1 MKLLWLCNMRP
12 GKVQKDINGQLGDG
26 LWIDNVLDGLMQ
38 KDSLSI
44 FLFCLASMEH
54 KGLLS
59 DKCGYETFTAGPPHV
74 YMPELEEK
82 FRKQLLDFN
91 PDVIHIWGTEYAH
104 TLAMINAAEKADML
118 DRVVV
123 SIQGLCSVIARH
135 YAEGIPLFVQ
145 RSTTF
150 RDLLRWDNIHQQKM
164 KFVRRGEFEVKAIE
178 KTHNLIGRTCWDK
191 ACTEKINAN
200 ACYHFCNE
208 TLRPPFYEGE
218 WSYISCKK
226 HRIFASSCFYSV
238 KGFHYL
244 LEAFAD
250 VLKEYP
256 DAVLS
261 VPGVNYMD
269 SDLESMLRKS
279 SYPRYL
285 TKLTEK
291 YGLKEHIEFL
301 GDLSA
306 EEMKAA
312 YLSANVFVLPST
324 SENSPNSLGEAMLLG
339 VPCVASMVGGV
350 STMMEHNNE
359 GFLYQSTAPYMLAHY
374 IKKVFA
380 MGENA
385 AELGKAARQ
394 HALKTHDPETNLNC
408 LLEIYKEVAVKN

>member
-12 GKVQKDINGQLGDG
+12 GKVQKHINGQQGDG
-26 LWIDNVLDGLMQ
+26 LWIDNVLDGLLQ
-38 KDSLSI
+38 NDSLSI
-44 FLFCLASMEH
+44 FLFCLSTKEH
-54 KGLLS
+54 RGYLT
-59 DKCGYETFTAGPPHV
+59 DKCAYETFTAGPPHV
-74 YMPELEEK
+74 YIPELEEK
-82 FRKQLLDFN
+82 FRKQLLEFN

-104 TLAMINAAEKADML
+104 TLAMINACEKTNML
-118 DRVVV
+118 DRTVV

-135 YAEGIPLFVQ
+135 YAEGIPVSVQ
-145 RSTTF
+145 RSLTF
-150 RDLLRWDNIHQQKM
+150 RDVIRWDNIHQQKK
-164 KFVRRGEFEVKAIE
+164 KFVRRGEFEIKSIE
-178 KTHNLIGRTCWDK
+178 KARNLIGRTCWDK
-191 ACTEKINAN
+191 ACTERIHPEAQ
-200 ACYHFCNE
+200 YQFCNE
-208 TLRPPFYEGE
+208 TLRPAFYGEE
-218 WSYISCKK
+218 WSYESCKK
-226 HRIFASSCFYSV
+226 HRIFASNCSYPV

-250 VLKEYP
+250 VLKAYP
-256 DAVLS
+256 DATLA

-269 SDLESMLRKS
+269 RDLESMLRKS

-291 YGLKEHIEFL
+291 YGLTDHIEFL

-350 STMMEHNNE
+350 STMMEHNKE

-374 IKKVFA
+374 VKKAFA
-380 MGENA
+380 MEENA

-394 HALKTHDPETNLNC
+394 HALKTHDPETNLNR
-408 LLEIYKEVAVKN
+408 LLEIYRELAENN